1 MTRHLLS
8 ILSALLATLTLGACS
23 DANDKNQ
30 LAVYLC
36 DSPADYSA
44 VYCYVENVELRAA
57 DTDTWTPMPLTET
70 YFPLMELVNGK
81 MREAARS
88 TLSEGASYDAVRITF
103 SQENASVAV
112 SGELYELAVDAADAT
127 VTVPI
132 PTLTMTGPNTPLLFD
147 IDIASSVV
155 EDPATTYGYRFRPRI
170 TYIDTQTFGVVQGG
184 MQVGDEAVSQ
194 RMWLRFTNNTNG
206 ETASTYCSL
215 DPAGAFFMRLAPGD
229 YTLEVVPADGTN
241 ITPYST
247 TLTVTAQQVT
257 DLGTILLESTA
268 TTL

>member
-1 MTRHLLS
+1 MARNIFRTLYILLLS
-8 ILSALLATLTLGACS
+8 LGLSAC
-23 DANDKNQ
+23 DKANEQNQ
-30 LAVYLC
+30 LAIYVC
-36 DSPADYSA
+36 DNPAAYSSISL
-44 VYCYVENVELRAA
+44 YVDRLEVRASGSEN
-57 DTDTWTPMPLTET
+57 WTPIPVTESHIPLLT
-70 YFPLMELVNGK
+70 LVNGT
-81 MREAARS
+81 MQEIGRT
-88 TLSEGASYDAVRITF
+88 TLPEGTAYDAIRFTF
-103 SQENASVAV
+103 STENATVTAGGATTPLSI
-112 SGELYELAVDAADAT
+112 DAADAT
-127 VTVPI
+127 VTVSCPAF
-132 PTLTMTGPNTPLLFD
+132 TMSGPNTPLLFD

-155 EDPATTYGYRFRPRI
+155 EDPATTYGYRFRPHV

-268 TTL
+268 TSL